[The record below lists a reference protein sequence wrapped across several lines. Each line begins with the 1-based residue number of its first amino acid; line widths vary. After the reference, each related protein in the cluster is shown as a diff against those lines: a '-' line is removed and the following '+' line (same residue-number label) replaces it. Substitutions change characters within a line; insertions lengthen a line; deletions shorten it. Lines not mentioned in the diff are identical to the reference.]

1 MNQKE
6 CIKEK
11 PIWYTRDEDNIMKQS
26 KKLIIMNILKI
37 LKEHS
42 DVEHPLTQK
51 EIQNILEFEYDMKVD
66 RKAIKR
72 NLMNLIDFGYDINYT
87 EKTRQKKNG
96 DHEIVFTDW
105 YLEREFE
112 DSELRYIIDGLLFSK
127 HIPTSQCKQLID
139 KISRLSSNED
149 KIKIKHMNNLPEN
162 TIQNKELFYTIE
174 VLDEA
179 IDKQRQVRFTYNIY
193 GIDKK
198 MHPKREEKYI
208 VNPYQMAATN
218 GRYYLICN
226 YDKYDNISH
235 YRIDRITDIEI
246 LPTSCKPKEEVKDI
260 KYGLDLPKHMAEH
273 IYMFAGKSVRVVFE
287 AKAYLVTEI
296 LDWFGKETEFE
307 RIDEDTLKVSVY
319 VNLSAMKYWALQYAR
334 HVKVLSPKELV
345 ETIKE
350 EIETGAKN
358 YE

>member
-1 MNQKE
+1 MHQKE
-6 CIKEK
+6 YIKEK
-11 PIWYTRDEDNIMKQS
+11 PIWYTRYEDNIMKQS

-51 EIQNILEFEYDMKVD
+51 EIQNILEFEYDEKVD

-96 DHEIVFTDW
+96 EHEIVYTDW

-179 IDKQRQVRFTYNIY
+179 IDKQRQVQFTYNVY
-193 GIDKK
+193 GIWYYVKK
-198 MHPKREEKYI
+198 
-208 VNPYQMAATN
+208 
-218 GRYYLICN
+218 
-226 YDKYDNISH
+226 
-235 YRIDRITDIEI
+235 
-246 LPTSCKPKEEVKDI
+246 KD
-260 KYGLDLPKHMAEH
+260 
-273 IYMFAGKSVRVVFE
+273 S
-287 AKAYLVTEI
+287 
-296 LDWFGKETEFE
+296 
-307 RIDEDTLKVSVY
+307 
-319 VNLSAMKYWALQYAR
+319 
-334 HVKVLSPKELV
+334 
-345 ETIKE
+345 
-350 EIETGAKN
+350 
-358 YE
+358 

>member
-6 CIKEK
+6 YIKEK
-11 PIWYTRDEDNIMKQS
+11 PIWYTRYEDNIMKQS

-96 DHEIVFTDW
+96 EHEIVFTDW

-179 IDKQRQVRFTYNIY
+179 IDKQRQVQFTYNVY
-193 GIDKK
+193 GIDTK

-208 VNPYQMAATN
+208 VNPYQMAAT
-218 GRYYLICN
+218 
-226 YDKYDNISH
+226 
-235 YRIDRITDIEI
+235 
-246 LPTSCKPKEEVKDI
+246 
-260 KYGLDLPKHMAEH
+260 MAG
-273 IYMFAGKSVRVVFE
+273 I
-287 AKAYLVTEI
+287 I
-296 LDWFGKETEFE
+296 
-307 RIDEDTLKVSVY
+307 
-319 VNLSAMKYWALQYAR
+319 
-334 HVKVLSPKELV
+334 
-345 ETIKE
+345 
-350 EIETGAKN
+350 
-358 YE
+358 